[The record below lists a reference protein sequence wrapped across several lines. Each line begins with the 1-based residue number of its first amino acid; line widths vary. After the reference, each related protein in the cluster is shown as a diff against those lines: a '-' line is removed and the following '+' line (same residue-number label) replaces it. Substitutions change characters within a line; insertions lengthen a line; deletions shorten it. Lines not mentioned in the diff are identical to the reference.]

1 MVNDGVDVTDRRKEK
16 KFEVKGGKVYVR
28 NGPTIWLDALMDAD
42 ASAAELA
49 RQLGVGAHAVRAW
62 RKMVRESAQHANIA

>member
-1 MVNDGVDVTDRRKEK
+1 MTDRRKEK

-42 ASAAELA
+42 ASAAELG
-49 RQLGVGAHAVRAW
+49 RQLGVGAYAVRAW
-62 RKMVRESAQHANIA
+62 RKMVRESAQHANIAQTQ